1 METIAPP
8 RLWEPRQNQPNP
20 SCHERGN
27 KKSRPLRTLTRHS
40 RMSPAQGRGPS
51 GGVGGELRLYQD
63 RLIVVQIFF
72 QSILAGQRNG
82 GAFGVSF
89 EMFVVHERLA
99 DQTNVQI

>member
-20 SCHERGN
+20 RCHERGN
-27 KKSRPLRTLTRHS
+27 KKSRPWRTFTRALANVASARARPEWGS
-40 RMSPAQGRGPS
+40 RRG
-51 GGVGGELRLYQD
+51 LRLYQD

-89 EMFVVHERLA
+89 EMFVMHERLA